1 MKPLF
6 HRSIRSVSVTERK
19 PYTVVS
25 NTHRYRTG
33 LDKLPSNR
41 YIYRLTEPSEGT
53 SLEGCRVK
61 KPAGTITLSSEE
73 GEGLIAQVHQS
84 NLPAAA
90 AGKVEQI
97 IRMYFWVVFALQ
109 EAKLSVKRLRNVLFG
124 SRAQPKDRPA
134 SEVEAPS
141 SEAPRQAAGAE
152 EAATLEEVAPCLET
166 MGCEAGSGASENEAK
181 PKPKGGHRAGTGRL
195 GADAYGGAKRTECR
209 HEDLAVGQR
218 CPVCGQGTLYA
229 LPSGVEIRIDGHA
242 LLSAIRYELHKL
254 RCSACGQIFTASL
267 PHEAGEEK
275 YSARARAVLAVSR
288 YYLGLPLYRVEAY
301 QAMLGVPVPDATQW
315 DEIEKVGDCAYVVFA
330 QMEQVAAQGELIWQD
345 DTAVRILSLMQENLE
360 LIAAAQAHGL
370 STPKERTGMHTTAL
384 VVKVGEHTA
393 ILYYSSRR
401 HAGENLQALLDQRVA
416 GLDKPLAMSDALS
429 RNEVAQEAA
438 LIRCHCLAHG
448 RRKFSDLA
456 EVFPHECQVVLEVLR
471 QVFDHDEQARQAQL
485 SPEARLAYHQEYS
498 QPLMDGLKGWLATQ
512 MDEHLVEPNGS
523 LGKAMV
529 YMQRHW
535 ETLTRFLSVP
545 GAPIDNNLAERVLKL
560 FIRQRKNSLFYKS
573 THSAYIASVLTSL
586 IATCLYAGVNAV
598 EYLVALQEHRREV
611 FANPA
616 AWLPWAYASS
626 RASP

>member
-1 MKPLF
+1 
-6 HRSIRSVSVTERK
+6 
-19 PYTVVS
+19 
-25 NTHRYRTG
+25 
-33 LDKLPSNR
+33 
-41 YIYRLTEPSEGT
+41 
-53 SLEGCRVK
+53 VK

-73 GEGLIAQVHQS
+73 SEGLIAQVHQS
-84 NLPAAA
+84 NLPAAVA
-90 AGKVEQI
+90 EKVEQI
-97 IRMYFWVVFALQ
+97 IRLYFGVVLALQ
-109 EAKLSVKRLRNVLFG
+109 EAKLSVKRLRNLLFG

-134 SEVEAPS
+134 SEVEATS
-141 SEAPRQAAGAE
+141 SEAPKQAAGAE
-152 EAATLEEVAPCLET
+152 EAATVEEVAPGLKT
-166 MGCEAGSGASENEAK
+166 TGCEAGSGASENEAK
-181 PKPKGGHRAGTGRL
+181 PTPKGGHRAGTGRL
-195 GADAYGGAKRTECR
+195 GADAYVGAKRTECR

-360 LIAAAQAHGL
+360 LSAAAQAHGL

-401 HAGENLQALLDQRVA
+401 HAGENLQVLLDQRAA

-429 RNEVAQEAA
+429 SNEVTQEAT

-456 EVFPHECQVVLEVLR
+456 EVFPHACQVVLEVLR

-485 SPEARLAYHQEYS
+485 SPEARLAYHQAQS

-560 FIRQRKNSLFYKS
+560 FIRQRKNSLFYKN

-611 FANPA
+611 FADPA
-616 AWLPWAYASS
+616 AWLPWAYANS